1 MVRRCSPSLA
11 FLRDALYLLVI
22 IRLNN
27 REAGS
32 CHCFGSFSQGQVTSR
47 TVVRNGL
54 LLAGAVVTLVAAF
67 RGHATIGTLLDAS
80 TGTWAWLLAT
90 VWALAL
96 SVTMGLAR
104 PVSEDYVRQPIPE
117 GSVILPDGSAHT
129 LTALAA
135 PQARLLV
142 FLSPGCSPCRNVSMM
157 IQSWSAALWPIA
169 VHPVLRDEAA
179 IREEYAYL
187 EPWWIFDDAAT
198 SAAAGLKIEF
208 TPAAVVLGTDG
219 FIAGGPVSAKAT
231 FARSL
236 VS

>member
-11 FLRDALYLLVI
+11 FLRDAHYLLVI

-104 PVSEDYVRQPIPE
+104 PVSEDYVRQPIPRGWSSSRTE
-117 GSVILPDGSAHT
+117 AAGKSASLKCGRTAGSA
-129 LTALAA
+129 
-135 PQARLLV
+135 PCLLV
-142 FLSPGCSPCRNVSMM
+142 
-157 IQSWSAALWPIA
+157 
-169 VHPVLRDEAA
+169 
-179 IREEYAYL
+179 
-187 EPWWIFDDAAT
+187 
-198 SAAAGLKIEF
+198 AGLF
-208 TPAAVVLGTDG
+208 TL
-219 FIAGGPVSAKAT
+219 SRYK
-231 FARSL
+231 
-236 VS
+236 